1 MALSCLDEWSSR
13 ESRLLDLV
21 GGRSRPSEF
30 ERDTRCEAAGVVE
43 ALDGELES
51 DPFPFSYRTS
61 KPTSAVAPNASSME
75 PLERY
80 RSIVDDFDA
89 FLAACERPLGT
100 AVRVNTIKA
109 TPERAVAA
117 LAEEDVAVERADWDP
132 RVLRLETD
140 SPGATWASFHG
151 FTHGQEEVSIVPPFV
166 LAPEPGE
173 RVWDCC
179 AAPGGKATQLAAM
192 MDDRGTVVANDNN
205 LGRLSALRF
214 NAERLG
220 ATSLAVTNADAR
232 NFSLKPFSFDAFD
245 RALVDVPC
253 SCEGTIRKNPDA
265 LDAWS
270 EGHVRSIAG
279 IQKGILRR
287 AVQATREGGTV
298 VYSTCTFAPEENEA
312 VVDHV
317 LGQEDCAV
325 VPFDLALDHA
335 PGVTSWN
342 GETYDPSLADAA
354 RIYPHHSDTG
364 GFFVAKLEVTG

>member
-1 MALSCLDEWSSR
+1 
-13 ESRLLDLV
+13 
-21 GGRSRPSEF
+21 
-30 ERDTRCEAAGVVE
+30 
-43 ALDGELES
+43 
-51 DPFPFSYRTS
+51 
-61 KPTSAVAPNASSME
+61 ME

-89 FLAACERPLGT
+89 FVAACERPLGST
-100 AVRVNTIKA
+100 VRVNTIKA
-109 TPERAVAA
+109 TPERAMAV
-117 LAEEDVAVERADWDP
+117 LAEEGVEFEQAEWDD

-140 SPGATWASFHG
+140 SPGSTWASFHG
-151 FTHGQEEVSIVPPFV
+151 FTHGQEEVSIVPAIV
-166 LAPEPGE
+166 LDPRPGE
-173 RVWDCC
+173 RIWDSC
-179 AAPGGKATQLAAM
+179 AAPGGKTTQLAAL

-232 NFSLKPFSFDAFD
+232 NFSLSPFDFDAFD

-265 LDAWS
+265 FDEWS
-270 EGHVRSIAG
+270 LGHVRSVAG

-287 AVQATREGGTV
+287 AVQATRPGGTI

-317 LGQEDCAV
+317 VAEEACEV
-325 VPFDLALDHA
+325 VSLDVPLDHA
-335 PGVTSWN
+335 PGVTEWN
-342 GETYDPSLADAA
+342 GETYDPSLAETA
-354 RIYPHHSDTG
+354 RIYPHHNDTG
-364 GFFVAKLEVTG
+364 GFFVAKLEVTD